1 MVTRLA
7 DFSEF
12 AKNADGIIGMD
23 VLSRAQKVC
32 IDYEKKRI
40 FFRLDEAR
48 ANSVSTTRVFV
59 VPVSIQGMTMRL
71 LVDTGF

>member
-1 MVTRLA
+1 
-7 DFSEF
+7 
-12 AKNADGIIGMD
+12 MD